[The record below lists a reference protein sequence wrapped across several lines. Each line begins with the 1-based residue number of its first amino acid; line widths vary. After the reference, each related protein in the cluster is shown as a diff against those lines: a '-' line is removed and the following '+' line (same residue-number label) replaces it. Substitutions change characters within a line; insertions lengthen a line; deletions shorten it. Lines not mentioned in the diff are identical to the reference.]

1 MTANIFNQQPP
12 AEKTQH
18 YAGFHEAARQR
29 SPAEQ
34 RLNSVAPQL
43 HNAFPM
49 HDSTLRPTEARKT
62 HWSTAWSDLMMTM
75 FILFLSLF
83 VYQAAHKDF
92 FTEHNREV
100 RGIVAQAADNT
111 AGSDIGSNTAAL
123 PFTIIKSVPPRNT
136 GNTTAGNTTA
146 GNTTKRAE
154 AITLQNVSPETT
166 FSGVNI
172 QQSFEQLAQD
182 LSKAASTT
190 DTGTY
195 SPRKS
200 RAGGKYPAEKDVAKE
215 KIDQTSS
222 PPQTLFDRSLET
234 VKTNNLGE
242 LASIDLLPNKAVRI
256 VLTSDLLFATGQA
269 ELSRA
274 ASRSLQKIAAVVSD
288 APHQIH
294 VEGHTDDVP
303 IKAGRYAN
311 NWELSVARANAV
323 AMFLIEDMEM
333 NPDQFVISGYSSYKP
348 VASNNDGAGR
358 AQNRRVEI
366 VVSQPPEQPAI
377 ATVDRFSKTMQT
389 L

>member
-1 MTANIFNQQPP
+1 MTANIFPHNINSK
-12 AEKTQH
+12 KTQQWTAPGTTIQQH
-18 YAGFHEAARQR
+18 HQQQFNLN
-29 SPAEQ
+29 AET
-34 RLNSVAPQL
+34 L
-43 HNAFPM
+43 HQPNAFPM
-49 HDSTLRPTEARKT
+49 HDGILRPSGTRNS

-92 FTEHNREV
+92 LTEHSREV
-100 RGIVAQAADNT
+100 RGTVAGTTTSNGGSGIGNNAANT
-111 AGSDIGSNTAAL
+111 ATL
-123 PFTIIKSVPPRNT
+123 PFTVIKSVPPLV
-136 GNTTAGNTTA
+136 AGGA
-146 GNTTKRAE
+146 TKKAE
-154 AITLQNVSPETT
+154 AITLQNGSPETT
-166 FSGVNI
+166 FSGVDL

-182 LSKAASTT
+182 LSQAASTANT
-190 DTGTY
+190 AKTA
-195 SPRKS
+195 PQKS
-200 RAGGKYPAEKDVAKE
+200 RTGQQ
-215 KIDQTSS
+215 KIDQTDTPS
-222 PPQTLFDRSLET
+222 QRLFDRSLET
-234 VKTNNLGE
+234 VRTNNLGK

-274 ASRSLQKIAAVVSD
+274 ASRSLQKIAAAVSD
-288 APHQIH
+288 SPHQIH

-303 IKAGRYAN
+303 ISAGRYAS

-348 VASNNDGAGR
+348 VASNSDGSGR

-366 VVSQPPEQPAI
+366 VVSQTPEQPAI
-377 ATVDRFSKTMQT
+377 ATVDRFSKATQT